1 MKLLIASTGMYCHNA
16 QFLVVSI
23 KVVVCTDTLQLLDEF
38 FLAGYTIHEVILSLV
53 SSVVSAVTIGDLKD
67 DPSFLSQVLSWLFS
81 SGYENERIPKC

>member
-1 MKLLIASTGMYCHNA
+1 MHNLCIYCWKYESRS
-16 QFLVVSI
+16 LSI
-23 KVVVCTDTLQLLDEF
+23 TCTDMLQLLDEF

-53 SSVVSAVTIGDLKD
+53 SLVVSAVTINDLKD